1 MLKSYLKIAWRNIL
15 RNKVSSIVNI
25 LGLSLGICACVAIY
39 TITSFEFGFDSF
51 HPDRKN
57 IYRVMADVT
66 ETTGDKLHFAK
77 IPPVL
82 LINARN
88 NFPGMETLAGLIPYN
103 AKIKIADGDSPAMEF
118 EGRLNGTNYLTT
130 AITEPPVLFYF

>member
-130 AITEPPVLFYF
+130 AITEPQYFSIF